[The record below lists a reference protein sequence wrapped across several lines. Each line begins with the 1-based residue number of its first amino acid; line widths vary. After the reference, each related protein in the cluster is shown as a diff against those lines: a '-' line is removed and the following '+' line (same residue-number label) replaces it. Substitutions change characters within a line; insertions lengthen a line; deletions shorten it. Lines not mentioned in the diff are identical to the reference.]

1 MSPASK
7 LGRSE
12 KTDRTIEIYLDPK
25 KLQDWALYPPQFL
38 IQLQNIFLGLVST
51 SSPEPEEDAAPVG
64 RGRSASNEESDEDV
78 DGVPLD
84 GAALLKGRRETKE
97 SDEDSLDGKI
107 CGS

>member
-1 MSPASK
+1 MGGQK
-7 LGRSE
+7 NQ
-12 KTDRTIEIYLDPK
+12 IEHLKYTYLDPK

-97 SDEDSLDGKI
+97 SDDDSLDGKI
-107 CGS
+107 